1 MYLAEARSHSDGIEF
16 FINDKNII
24 INAKRNQ
31 NGEII
36 ITKELEPRIIKKDR
50 TMIIIP
56 MCVSIIGSI
65 VLYYCETI
73 DNYKLNIIS
82 FLVLAWLTVLG
93 YYFIRSK
100 SKNNISTFKYHA
112 AEHKVLNYWDKHKEI
127 PPDCESIMEMDS
139 ISWRCG
145 STVIAVLLVLST
157 QVTIGILFIPFLIL
171 KIMWCAISVCITFF
185 LWAIGELNFLQKFVI
200 KEPDYE
206 QVELAFYGFKAYS
219 EEKKS

>member
-1 MYLAEARSHSDGIEF
+1 MYLVEARSHSDGIEF
-16 FINDKNII
+16 FVNDKNII
-24 INAKRNQ
+24 INAKRNK
-31 NGEII
+31 NGEIK
-36 ITKELEPRIIKKDR
+36 ITKESKPRIIKKDKSSV
-50 TMIIIP
+50 II
-56 MCVSIIGSI
+56 SI
-65 VLYYCETI
+65 VVAIMGTFVLKYGKTI
-73 DNYKLNIIS
+73 DNSKFDVLS
-82 FLVLAWLTVLG
+82 FIVLIWLAILG

-100 SKNNISTFKYHA
+100 GKNNISTFKYHA

-206 QVELAFYGFKAYS
+206 QVELAFYAFKAYI
-219 EEKKS
+219 EERSV